1 MDLQILLT
9 LIKSKQYLKLIVGTD
24 LILIFIGLPIV
35 GIFFTTITLCAII
48 KIVLPTLYVHSLES
62 SILKEIKFFFNFG
75 TCLTSINVITL
86 SSYILIRIMSPNNL
100 TGYITSHENF
110 LIIYMLIGIEP
121 ILIGRYDRSILNQE
135 STNYLSF
142 K

>member
-9 LIKSKQYLKLIVGTD
+9 LIKSKQYLKLTVGTD

-62 SILKEIKFFFNFG
+62 SILKEIKIFFYFG

-86 SSYILIRIMSPNNL
+86 SSYILIRIMSIPTTL
-100 TGYITSHENF
+100 LAALLPMRTFS
-110 LIIYMLIGIEP
+110 
-121 ILIGRYDRSILNQE
+121 S
-135 STNYLSF
+135 STC
-142 K
+142 